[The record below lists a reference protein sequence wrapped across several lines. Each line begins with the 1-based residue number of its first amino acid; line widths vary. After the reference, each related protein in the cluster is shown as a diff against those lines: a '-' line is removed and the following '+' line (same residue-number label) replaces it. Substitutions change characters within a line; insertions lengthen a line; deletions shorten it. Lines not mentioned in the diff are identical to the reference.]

1 MPLSKLMH
9 SARTWRT
16 GMRFHGRYRLQES
29 ARPVSRSYCLLRP
42 PADIPELMMPG
53 PSAAMAAAA
62 RRTPFA
68 ASECCSTAR
77 RRGQGCRSRA
87 KWQLVESPPRSLHQI
102 LAMHSCFDLSNECNA
117 AARKRTIRTP
127 HSNDDLV
134 RAAQPALFTRSQPWV
149 PLREDRTS
157 AIATSRVALP
167 NGSAC
172 SCEQRGARQH
182 AVGRTKGEVRRTER
196 PPQPCALPLE
206 RLARNPPSE
215 QTTPPWNQH
224 VHTAPLL
231 SSPAQEGIHD
241 RRGAAPFQAGEA

>member
-1 MPLSKLMH
+1 MAKVAGQERSGSWSKVLRGLCTKFLQCIAALTCPTSAMLRRASAPFGLHTRTMTWCGLHNRLS
-9 SARTWRT
+9 S
-16 GMRFHGRYRLQES
+16 F
-29 ARPVSRSYCLLRP
+29 
-42 PADIPELMMPG
+42 
-53 PSAAMAAAA
+53 
-62 RRTPFA
+62 
-68 ASECCSTAR
+68 
-77 RRGQGCRSRA
+77 
-87 KWQLVESPPRSLHQI
+87 
-102 LAMHSCFDLSNECNA
+102 
-117 AARKRTIRTP
+117 IR
-127 HSNDDLV
+127 NRV
-134 RAAQPALFTRSQPWV
+134 CVCVGGWV

-196 PPQPCALPLE
+196 PPQPSALPLE

-224 VHTAPLL
+224 AHTAPLL

>member
-1 MPLSKLMH
+1 
-9 SARTWRT
+9 
-16 GMRFHGRYRLQES
+16 
-29 ARPVSRSYCLLRP
+29 
-42 PADIPELMMPG
+42 
-53 PSAAMAAAA
+53 MAAAA
-62 RRTPFA
+62 RRTLFA

-77 RRGQGCRSRA
+77 KRGQGCRSRA

-167 NGSAC
+167 NGRAC

-196 PPQPCALPLE
+196 LPQSSALPLE
-206 RLARNPPSE
+206 RLARNRPSE
-215 QTTPPWNQH
+215 QTTPTWNQH
-224 VHTAPLL
+224 VHTAQLSARRSCRRLL
-231 SSPAQEGIHD
+231 KRASTIDKELHRFKLVRHD
-241 RRGAAPFQAGEA
+241 RHGEHQARNPRLFRR